1 MRAASELCS
10 SRAHA
15 TAPANSATAAL
26 FGDDLDDGHVAEVL
40 APAKTKKR
48 VTINLFGDESVND
61 TIDVSDAIEM
71 ATGETTEFIDP
82 DDVATLN
89 KQRLVDNI
97 FNMMPAEWDEFFLS
111 YSRSLEVT
119 LPAERRKRTAKR
131 LLMDMSEGQVKSAWR
146 FVRHYVSYLT
156 ANELPRATFTCDA
169 MIEALELYRSTAKA
183 AAADRTAKN
192 AARGKR
198 ATRDRGGAT
207 ATMPVF
213 LGARVIRKACG
224 LPFELNDD
232 VKEARA

>member
-1 MRAASELCS
+1 MRAARSRTRIAKRAASELCS

-97 FNMMPAEWDEFFLS
+97 FNVMPAEWDEFFPVVFPLAGGDTPRRAAQADS
-111 YSRSLEVT
+111 EAAAHGYVRGPGEVRVA
-119 LPAERRKRTAKR
+119 LCTALR
-131 LLMDMSEGQVKSAWR
+131 LL
-146 FVRHYVSYLT
+146 
-156 ANELPRATFTCDA
+156 P
-169 MIEALELYRSTAKA
+169 
-183 AAADRTAKN
+183 DRQ
-192 AARGKR
+192 
-198 ATRDRGGAT
+198 
-207 ATMPVF
+207 
-213 LGARVIRKACG
+213 
-224 LPFELNDD
+224 
-232 VKEARA
+232 